1 MAYKKELSKQ
11 CGKCGV
17 EWLKDLSNKQPK
29 RALCKACFMIE
40 AEERKESIKK
50 IDYGRGEN
58 RMEKYRQ
65 FKISNRSH
73 IYSDVN
79 KRLKPLKRLEDIR
92 EFMRIRFDE
101 LLEDIALWD
110 YINDTDIE
118 NKKTK

>member
-17 EWLKDLSNKQPK
+17 EWNEDLSNKQPK
-29 RALCKACFMIE
+29 RALCKECFIIE
-40 AEERKESIKK
+40 SEERKEILKNIVYK
-50 IDYGRGEN
+50 RGEN
-58 RMEKYRQ
+58 RMQKYRQ

-101 LLEDIALWD
+101 LLEDTALWD

-118 NKKTK
+118 NKNK

>member
-1 MAYKKELSKQ
+1 MGYKKELSKC

-29 RALCKACFMIE
+29 RALCLQCFIIE
-40 AEERKESIKK
+40 SEERKENIKK

-73 IYSDVN
+73 IYKEVN

-101 LLEDIALWD
+101 LLAETALWD

-118 NKKTK
+118 NKNK